1 MEFRIERSALA
12 EAVAWAARVLPVRS
26 PVPVLGGLLLEAEGG
41 RLRVS
46 GLDYEASAR
55 IDVADAEILRPGKVL
70 VMGRRL
76 LDICKVLPEGAV
88 ECAVEGSRFTV
99 SGDGA
104 RFGLSVLPL
113 DDYPALPSLPRVRG
127 AVEAA
132 EFAAAVA
139 DVAVAAGRDDTLPAL
154 TGIRLGL
161 DAVTGTMTLAATDR
175 YRFAVRT
182 LPWKAA
188 GAGAGEG
195 AGVDA
200 GAGEGAGVDAG
211 AGSGAEAGSGS
222 DAGAG
227 SGARAGARAGDG
239 AGAGESADV
248 LVSARRLTEIARSL
262 GRSGLVSVALDAG
275 SAGFEHAGMRTTVR
289 LLDGRLPRHDKLFA
303 MEDPA
308 VAVVDRARLVEAVK
322 RVSVVADGDGPVQ
335 LAFSAEDNSVHLR
348 AGYEDDVASQ
358 RLPATLEGA
367 RELTVA
373 FNPGYLADA
382 LASFD
387 EPSLRLLMMGAGQRA
402 MITGEGEPGRDV
414 SPPRHR
420 HLLMSV
426 KPPLV

>member
-26 PVPVLGGLLLEAEGG
+26 PVPVLGGLLLDAEGG

-55 IDVADAEILRPGKVL
+55 IEVADAEILRPGKVL

-88 ECAVEGSRFTV
+88 ECAVEGARFTV

-113 DDYPALPSLPRVRG
+113 DDYPALPSPPRVRG
-127 AVEAA
+127 AVEVA

-188 GAGAGEG
+188 GAGA
-195 AGVDA
+195 DT
-200 GAGEGAGVDAG
+200 GAGEGAG
-211 AGSGAEAGSGS
+211 AGSGS

-227 SGARAGARAGDG
+227 SGARAGDGTGDG
-239 AGAGESADV
+239 VGAGESADV

-335 LAFSAEDNSVHLR
+335 LAFSAEDNSVHLQ

-367 RELTVA
+367 REMTVA

-387 EPSLRLLMMGAGQRA
+387 EPSLRLLLMGAGQRA

>member
-1 MEFRIERSALA
+1 MEFRIERSALT

-26 PVPVLGGLLLEAEGG
+26 PVPVLGGLLLDTEGG

-55 IDVADAEILRPGKVL
+55 IDVEAAEILRPGKVL

-76 LDICKVLPEGAV
+76 LDICKVLPDGPV

-113 DDYPALPSLPRVRG
+113 ADYPALPSLPQVRG
-127 AVEAA
+127 AVDAA

-161 DAVTGTMTLAATDR
+161 DGETGTMTLAATDR

-188 GAGAGEG
+188 AG
-195 AGVDA
+195 DP
-200 GAGEGAGVDAG
+200 
-211 AGSGAEAGSGS
+211 GS
-222 DAGAG
+222 DGG
-227 SGARAGARAGDG
+227 
-239 AGAGESADV
+239 ADV
-248 LVSARRLTEIARSL
+248 IVSARRLTEIARSL

-289 LLDGRLPRHDKLFA
+289 LLEGRLPRHDKLFA
-303 MEDPA
+303 LESPA

-322 RVSVVADGDGPVQ
+322 RVSVVADGDSPVQ
-335 LAFSAEDNSVHLR
+335 MSFSAADNSVLLH

-367 RELTVA
+367 REMTVA

-387 EPSLRLLMMGAGQRA
+387 EPALRLLLMGAGQRA
-402 MITGEGEPGRDV
+402 MITGESQPDT
-414 SPPRHR
+414 HR

-426 KPPLV
+426 KPPLM

>member
-1 MEFRIERSALA
+1 MEFRIERSALN

-26 PVPVLGGLLLEAEGG
+26 PVPVLGGLLLDTEGG

-55 IDVADAEILRPGKVL
+55 IDVDAEIPHPGKVL

-76 LDICKVLPEGAV
+76 LDICKVLPEGPV

-113 DDYPALPSLPRVRG
+113 DDYPALPSLPQVRG
-127 AVEAA
+127 AVDAA
-132 EFAAAVA
+132 AFAAAVA
-139 DVAVAAGRDDTLPAL
+139 HVAVAAGRDDTLPAL

-161 DAVTGTMTLAATDR
+161 DGETGTMTLAATDR

-182 LPWKAA
+182 LPWKASA
-188 GAGAGEG
+188 P
-195 AGVDA
+195 D
-200 GAGEGAGVDAG
+200 
-211 AGSGAEAGSGS
+211 
-222 DAGAG
+222 
-227 SGARAGARAGDG
+227 
-239 AGAGESADV
+239 ESADV
-248 LVSARRLTEIARSL
+248 VLSARRLTEIARSL
-262 GRSGLVSVALDAG
+262 GRSGQVNVALDTG

-303 MEDPA
+303 MADPA
-308 VAVVDRARLVEAVK
+308 VAVVDRVRLVEAVK
-322 RVSVVADGDGPVQ
+322 RVSVVADGESPVQ
-335 LAFSAEDNSVHLR
+335 MAFSAADNSVLLQ

-358 RLPATLEGA
+358 RLPATLHGA
-367 RELTVA
+367 QEVTVA

-382 LASFD
+382 LSSFD
-387 EPSLRLLMMGAGQRA
+387 EPSLRLLLMGAGQRA
-402 MITGEGEPGRDV
+402 MITDGAGSDT
-414 SPPRHR
+414 HR

-426 KPPLV
+426 KPQLA

>member
-26 PVPVLGGLLLEAEGG
+26 PVPVLGGLLLDAEGG

-55 IDVADAEILRPGKVL
+55 IDVEAAEILRPGKVL

-88 ECAVEGSRFTV
+88 ECALEGSRFTV

-161 DAVTGTMTLAATDR
+161 DAGSGTMTLAATDR

-195 AGVDA
+195 AGSGSA
-200 GAGEGAGVDAG
+200 AG
-211 AGSGAEAGSGS
+211 AGSE
-222 DAGAG
+222 AGAG
-227 SGARAGARAGDG
+227 S
-239 AGAGESADV
+239 GESADV

-289 LLDGRLPRHDKLFA
+289 LFDGRLPRHEKLFA

-308 VAVVDRARLVEAVK
+308 VAVVERARLVEAVR

-335 LAFSAEDNSVHLR
+335 LAFSAVDNSVHLQ

-367 RELTVA
+367 REMTVA
-373 FNPGYLADA
+373 FNPAYLADA

-426 KPPLV
+426 KPPLL

>member
-26 PVPVLGGLLLEAEGG
+26 PVPVLGGLLLDAEGG

-55 IDVADAEILRPGKVL
+55 IDVEAAEILRPGKVL

-76 LDICKVLPEGAV
+76 LDICKVPPEGAV

-113 DDYPALPSLPRVRG
+113 DDYPALPPLPRVRG

-161 DAVTGTMTLAATDR
+161 DAGTGTMTLAATDR

-182 LPWKAA
+182 LPWKAVEA
-188 GAGAGEG
+188 
-195 AGVDA
+195 DA
-200 GAGEGAGVDAG
+200 
-211 AGSGAEAGSGS
+211 GAEAGEG
-222 DAGAG
+222 
-227 SGARAGARAGDG
+227 
-239 AGAGESADV
+239 ADV

-262 GRSGLVSVALDAG
+262 GRSGLVSVALGVG

-335 LAFSAEDNSVHLR
+335 LAFSADDNSVHLQ

-367 RELTVA
+367 REMTVA
-373 FNPGYLADA
+373 FNPAYLADA

-426 KPPLV
+426 KPPLA

>member
-26 PVPVLGGLLLEAEGG
+26 PVPVLGGLLLDAEGG

-55 IDVADAEILRPGKVL
+55 IDVEAAEILRPGKVL

-76 LDICKVLPEGAV
+76 LGICKVLPEGAV
-88 ECAVEGSRFTV
+88 GCAVEGSRFTV

-161 DAVTGTMTLAATDR
+161 DAGSGTMTLAATDR

-182 LPWKAA
+182 LLWKAA

-195 AGVDA
+195 AGADA
-200 GAGEGAGVDAG
+200 GAGEGAGSGSAAGAG
-211 AGSGAEAGSGS
+211 AGSE
-222 DAGAG
+222 AGAG
-227 SGARAGARAGDG
+227 S
-239 AGAGESADV
+239 GESADV

-262 GRSGLVSVALDAG
+262 GGAGLVSVALDAG

-289 LLDGRLPRHDKLFA
+289 LLDGRLPRHEKLFA

-308 VAVVDRARLVEAVK
+308 VAVVERARLVEAVK

-335 LAFSAEDNSVHLR
+335 LAFSAADNSVHLQ

-373 FNPGYLADA
+373 FNPAYLADA

-426 KPPLV
+426 KPPLA

>member
-26 PVPVLGGLLLEAEGG
+26 PVPVLGGLLLDAEGG

-55 IDVADAEILRPGKVL
+55 IDVEATEILRPGKVL

-113 DDYPALPSLPRVRG
+113 DDYPALPPLPRVRG

-161 DAVTGTMTLAATDR
+161 DAATGTMTLAATDR

-182 LPWKAA
+182 LPWKAVEA
-188 GAGAGEG
+188 DTGAGEG
-195 AGVDA
+195 
-200 GAGEGAGVDAG
+200 
-211 AGSGAEAGSGS
+211 
-222 DAGAG
+222 
-227 SGARAGARAGDG
+227 
-239 AGAGESADV
+239 ADV

-262 GRSGLVSVALDAG
+262 GRSGLVSVALGAG

-322 RVSVVADGDGPVQ
+322 RVSV
-335 LAFSAEDNSVHLR
+335 
-348 AGYEDDVASQ
+348 
-358 RLPATLEGA
+358 
-367 RELTVA
+367 
-373 FNPGYLADA
+373 
-382 LASFD
+382 
-387 EPSLRLLMMGAGQRA
+387 
-402 MITGEGEPGRDV
+402 
-414 SPPRHR
+414 
-420 HLLMSV
+420 
-426 KPPLV
+426 

>member
-1 MEFRIERSALA
+1 MEFRIERGALTD
-12 EAVAWAARVLPVRS
+12 AVAWAARVLPTRS
-26 PVPVLGGLLLEAEGG
+26 PVPVLGGLLLETDGG

-46 GLDYEASAR
+46 GLDYEASAC
-55 IDVADAEILRPGKVL
+55 IGVEAETVRPGKVL

-113 DDYPALPSLPRVRG
+113 DDYPALPPLPEVRG
-127 AVEAA
+127 AVDAT

-139 DVAVAAGRDDTLPAL
+139 HVTVAAGRDDTLPTL

-161 DAVTGTMTLAATDR
+161 DGTTMTLAATDR

-188 GAGAGEG
+188 GP
-195 AGVDA
+195 DT
-200 GAGEGAGVDAG
+200 
-211 AGSGAEAGSGS
+211 
-222 DAGAG
+222 
-227 SGARAGARAGDG
+227 
-239 AGAGESADV
+239 SADV
-248 LVSARRLTEIARSL
+248 VVSARRLTEIARSL
-262 GRSGLVSVALDAG
+262 GRSGLVSVALDTG
-275 SAGFEHAGMRTTVR
+275 SVGFEHAGMRTTVR

-303 MEDPA
+303 MPDPA

-322 RVSVVADGDGPVQ
+322 RVSVVADGDSPLQ
-335 LAFSAEDNSVHLR
+335 MTFSADDNSVLLQ

-358 RLPATLEGA
+358 RLPATLEGS
-367 RELTVA
+367 EGMTVA
-373 FNPGYLADA
+373 FNPSYLMDA
-382 LASFD
+382 LSSFE
-387 EPSLRLLMMGAGQRA
+387 EPVIRLLLLGPGQRA
-402 MITGEGEPGRDV
+402 MITDETGTEA
-414 SPPRHR
+414 HR

-426 KPPLV
+426 KPPLI